1 MMRCWYMAMVISDKS
16 VVVFDLDDTLYKEVE
31 YLKSAF
37 REIAQVLE
45 KETGQPGLFERMMSL
60 YRDDK
65 EVFGTII
72 EEYQVEAK
80 TKSDLIE
87 IYRNHEPDI
96 YLEDHIADKLKEI
109 KRKGMTTGLI
119 TDGRSHTQRNKLK
132 SLGLQNYFDEVL
144 ISEEFGSEKPDSGTF
159 EYIQDKLEGEG
170 YVYIGDNIK
179 KDFIAPNNLGWDTV
193 CLLED
198 GTNIHPQNSSVIS
211 EEVQRPDVFIKDFR
225 EIKIEQR

>member
-1 MMRCWYMAMVISDKS
+1 MAMVISDKS
-16 VVVFDLDDTLYKEVE
+16 VVVFDLDDTLYKEVD

-45 KETGQPGLFERMMSL
+45 KGTGQKLYERMMSL
-60 YRDDK
+60 YRANK

-72 EEYQVEAK
+72 EEYQVETK

-87 IYRNHEPDI
+87 MYRNHEPDI

-109 KRKGMTTGLI
+109 KRNGMATGLI

-144 ISEEFGSEKPDSGTF
+144 ISEEFGSEKPDPGTF

-170 YVYIGDNIK
+170 YIYIGDNIQ
-179 KDFIAPNNLGWDTV
+179 KDFIAPNNLGWDTA

-198 GTNIHPQNSSVIS
+198 GTNIHPQNSSVIN
-211 EEVQRPDVFIKDFR
+211 EEVQRPDVLIEDFS
-225 EIKIEQR
+225 EIKIEQK

>member
-1 MMRCWYMAMVISDKS
+1 MAMAISDKS

-37 REIAQVLE
+37 REIARVLE
-45 KETGQPGLFERMMSL
+45 KETRQDLFERMMNL
-60 YRDDK
+60 YRADK

-72 EEYQVEAK
+72 EEYEIETK
-80 TKSDLIE
+80 TRSDLVE
-87 IYRNHEPDI
+87 MYRNHKPDI
-96 YLEDHIADKLKEI
+96 YLDDHIAAKLNEI
-109 KRKGMTTGLI
+109 KRNGIATGLI

-144 ISEEFGSEKPDSGTF
+144 ISEEFGSKKPDPGTF

-170 YVYIGDNIK
+170 YVYIADNIQ
-179 KDFIAPNNLGWDTV
+179 KDFIAPNNMGWNTV

-198 GTNIHPQNSSVIS
+198 GSNIHPQNRS
-211 EEVQRPDVFIKDFR
+211 EIDDEVQMPDVFIEDFS
-225 EIKIEQR
+225 EIKIEPK

>member
-1 MMRCWYMAMVISDKS
+1 MAMVISDKS

-45 KETGQPGLFERMMSL
+45 KETGQELYERMMSL
-60 YRDDK
+60 YQANK

-72 EEYQVEAK
+72 EEYQVETK

-87 IYRNHEPDI
+87 IYRSHEPDI
-96 YLEDHIADKLKEI
+96 YLEDHIADKLREI
-109 KRKGMTTGLI
+109 KRKGIATGLI
-119 TDGRSHTQRNKLK
+119 TDGRSYTQRNKLK

-159 EYIQDKLEGEG
+159 KYIQDKLEGEG
-170 YVYIGDNIK
+170 YIYIGDNIQ
-179 KDFIAPNNLGWDTV
+179 KDFIAPNNLGWKTV

-198 GTNIHPQNSSVIS
+198 GSNILRQNNSVIIEELHRPVFLIEDFS
-211 EEVQRPDVFIKDFR
+211 EL
-225 EIKIEQR
+225 KIELK

>member
-1 MMRCWYMAMVISDKS
+1 MAMVISDKS
-16 VVVFDLDDTLYKEVE
+16 VVVFDLDDTLYKEVD

-45 KETGQPGLFERMMSL
+45 KESGQPGLFERMMSL
-60 YRDDK
+60 YRDDE

-72 EEYQVEAK
+72 EEYQVEIK
-80 TKSDLIE
+80 TKSDLIQM
-87 IYRNHEPDI
+87 YRNHEPDI

-109 KRKGMTTGLI
+109 KRNGMTTGLI

-144 ISEEFGSEKPDSGTF
+144 ISEEFGSKKPDPGTF
-159 EYIQDKLEGEG
+159 AYIQDKLEGEG
-170 YVYIGDNIK
+170 YIYIGDNIQ

-198 GTNIHPQNSSVIS
+198 GTNIHPQNSSVIN
-211 EEVQRPDVFIKDFR
+211 EEVQRPDVFIKDFS
-225 EIKIEQR
+225 EIKIEQK

>member
-1 MMRCWYMAMVISDKS
+1 MAMVISDKS